1 MMVDRAVGEEA
12 TDGSCGSY
20 WVDMASDGEEETER
34 SALEIGG

>member
-12 TDGSCGSY
+12 TDGSCGS
-20 WVDMASDGEEETER
+20 DMASDGEEETER